1 MIFPRRELQ
10 THECHPLRTEEWKG
24 VDLLFRRVELGCRW
38 YNFNNILSLAKA
50 MKKNNAYYCLLLYS
64 TLMDASEL
72 AEVVP
77 IKFLHYQAIT

>member
-1 MIFPRRELQ
+1 
-10 THECHPLRTEEWKG
+10 
-24 VDLLFRRVELGCRW
+24 
-38 YNFNNILSLAKA
+38 
-50 MKKNNAYYCLLLYS
+50 MKKNDSYYHLLLYP

>member
-1 MIFPRRELQ
+1 MSVRRQ
-10 THECHPLRTEEWKG
+10 QYKG
-24 VDLLFRRVELGCRW
+24 VNLSFGRMELGCRW
-38 YNFNNILSLAKA
+38 CNFNSLLSFAKA
-50 MKKNNAYYCLLLYS
+50 KKRNNACYRLLLYS

>member
-1 MIFPRRELQ
+1 
-10 THECHPLRTEEWKG
+10 
-24 VDLLFRRVELGCRW
+24 
-38 YNFNNILSLAKA
+38 

-77 IKFLHYQAIT
+77 IKFLHYQAITWQGKD